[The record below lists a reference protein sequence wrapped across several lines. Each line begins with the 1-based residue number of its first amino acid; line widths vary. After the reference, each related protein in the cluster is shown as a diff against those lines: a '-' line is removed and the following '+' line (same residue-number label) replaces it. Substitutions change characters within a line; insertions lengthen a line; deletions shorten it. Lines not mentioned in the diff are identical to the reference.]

1 MDLKLK
7 GRTAL
12 VTGASKGIGL
22 AVARVLA
29 GEGCHLRI
37 AARTKGDLE
46 RAAEDIRRDFGV
58 NVAIQ
63 PGDLGKLADVEALG
77 AACGDVDILVNN
89 AGDIPTG
96 TLAELGPADWRR
108 GWDLKVFGFID
119 LTRIIYPRMIA
130 RKSGVIV
137 NIIGSA
143 AESPNPRYIAGCVG
157 NSALNTFSECLGA
170 EAMRNGVR
178 VVAVNPGP
186 IMSDRHR
193 AHVMERAQRVLGD
206 ASRYMELEANY
217 PAGRSGHVEEVA
229 YAVAFLASE
238 RASHIS
244 GAALRIDAG
253 LKVMPRTS

>member
-12 VTGASKGIGL
+12 ITGASKGIGL

-29 GEGCHLRI
+29 EEGCHVHL
-37 AARTKGDLE
+37 AARTRADLL
-46 RAAEDIRRDFGV
+46 RAAADIRREFGV
-58 NVAIQ
+58 EAHVH
-63 PGDLGKLADVEALG
+63 GRDLARLEEVEALG
-77 AACGDVDILVNN
+77 RDCGEVDILVNN

-96 TLAELGPADWRR
+96 TLAELDSAAWRR

-119 LTRIIYPRMIA
+119 LTRAIYPNMLA
-130 RKSGVIV
+130 RRAGVII
-137 NIIGSA
+137 NIIGAA
-143 AESPNPRYIAGCVG
+143 AETPNPHYIAGCVG
-157 NSALNTFSECLGA
+157 NAALNTFSDCLGA
-170 EAMRNGVR
+170 EAMRHGVR

-186 IMSDRHR
+186 IMSDRHK
-193 AHVMERAQRVLGD
+193 AHVMERAAKVLGD
-206 ASRYMELEANY
+206 ENRYLELEAQY

-253 LKVMPRTS
+253 LKVMARR

>member
-22 AVARVLA
+22 AVARVMA
-29 GEGCHLRI
+29 EEGCHVHL
-37 AARTKGDLE
+37 AARTRGDLE
-46 RAAEDIRRDFGV
+46 HEAARIRADFGV
-58 NVAIQ
+58 EAHVHAR
-63 PGDLGKLADVEALG
+63 DLSRLAEVEALG

-96 TLAELGPADWRR
+96 TLTELDAEKWRR

-119 LTRIIYPRMIA
+119 LTRILYPRMLA
-130 RKSGVIV
+130 RKSGVIINV
-137 NIIGSA
+137 IGAA
-143 AESPNPRYIAGCVG
+143 AEMPSPHYIAGCVG
-157 NSALNTFSECLGA
+157 NSALNTFSDCLGA
-170 EAMRNGVR
+170 EAMRHGVR

-186 IMSDRHR
+186 IMSDRHK
-193 AHVMERAQRVLGD
+193 AHVIERAEKVLGD
-206 ASRYMELEANY
+206 GSRYMELEANY

-253 LKVMPRTS
+253 LKVMPRRP

>member
-7 GRTAL
+7 DRTAL
-12 VTGASKGIGL
+12 ITGASKGIGL

-29 GEGCHLRI
+29 EEGCHLHI

-46 RAAEDIRRDFGV
+46 RAADHIRSDFGV
-58 NVAIQ
+58 RVTLH
-63 PGDLGKLADVEALG
+63 PGDLATTPDVEALG
-77 AACGDVDILVNN
+77 AACGDVDILINN

-96 TLAELGPADWRR
+96 TLAELTSDKWRR

-119 LTRIIYPRMIA
+119 LTRIIYPRMLA

-143 AESPNPRYIAGCVG
+143 AESPNPNYIAGCVG
-157 NSALNTFSECLGA
+157 NSALNTFSDCLGA

-186 IMSDRHR
+186 IMSDRHKL
-193 AHVMERAQRVLGD
+193 HVMERAAKVLGD
-206 ASRYMELEANY
+206 ENRYMELEAMY

-253 LKVMPRTS
+253 LKVMPRR

>member
-7 GRTAL
+7 GRHAL

-29 GEGCHLRI
+29 EEGCHVHL
-37 AARTKGDLE
+37 AARTRADLE
-46 RAAEDIRRDFGV
+46 MAAEEIRHDFGV
-58 NVAIQ
+58 VAHVHAR
-63 PGDLGKLADVEALG
+63 DLSKLSEVEALG
-77 AACGDVDILVNN
+77 ADCGDVDILVNN

-96 TLAELGPADWRR
+96 TLAQLDAEKWRR

-119 LTRIIYPRMIA
+119 LTRVIYPKMLA
-130 RKSGVIV
+130 RRAGVIINV
-137 NIIGSA
+137 IGSA
-143 AESPNPRYIAGCVG
+143 AESPNPHYIAGCVG
-157 NSALNTFSECLGA
+157 NSALNTFSDCLGA
-170 EAMRNGVR
+170 EAMRHGVR

-186 IMSDRHR
+186 IMSDRHK
-193 AHVMERAQRVLGD
+193 AHVMERAAQVLGD
-206 ASRYMELEANY
+206 ENRYMELEANY

-229 YAVAFLASE
+229 WAVAFLASE

-253 LKVMPRTS
+253 LKVMPRKP